1 MQAIYG
7 LDLIGRRWS
16 AFASQLLAAI
26 CSLLIPVFLGTNMVP
41 SQKCGNE
48 TIKDFAQTLDTLL
61 KRLTLDFPPTLV
73 KNEKKI
79 YNVSGYGECRETNN
93 YSTLT

>member
-26 CSLLIPVFLGTNMVP
+26 CSLLIPVFLGTRLVP
-41 SQKCGNE
+41 SQCCGNE
-48 TIKDFAQTLDTLL
+48 ARTDFAQNIYMVYV
-61 KRLTLDFPPTLV
+61 FPNPIES
-73 KNEKKI
+73 EKK
-79 YNVSGYGECRETNN
+79 
-93 YSTLT
+93 